1 MSILNEKLQSFSIS
15 KEIQKVI
22 SSTGLDLYSIPDAS
36 STFISTLIHQAL
48 NSNSTFLVYPTNLE
62 AEAAY
67 RELFTFIESDLVHFL
82 PGNDTIPY
90 EYAHIPPD
98 TKRDRIYTLSQLF
111 LNQKSLIVT
120 SVSGFVQKVPGKDF
134 IFSESIDFLKNTE
147 YEIEDILRKFIQL
160 GYERRQICDHF
171 GTFSVKGGIIDI
183 FPSHLNT
190 PIRLDFFGDL
200 LENIKSF
207 DPDTQKSII
216 NFDSIPIY
224 PVDEYALS
232 EKEREAYFKLIE
244 EDSHLIRPEERV
256 LVVEE
261 LIPLIRK
268 GVGILEYF
276 PKMKPNLILVNPNS
290 IKDKTLQMFREL
302 NLIYESK
309 KAEYLLASPNSQYS
323 TDIEYNLL
331 TSDQQPNTIRLNRLP
346 PPEDRIDL
354 EIPLT
359 KEIPEF
365 KGKIREAREYIEA
378 QLQSEEPKTIL
389 LTSSFIQQTDRLES
403 LFATHKIH
411 RLNKQ
416 SEEPLQVI
424 LPKKGN
430 TNFYIALS
438 ELRKG
443 FEIPEINTII
453 LTENDIFGR
462 KYKRKTRYKKTA
474 SSAIESFLDL
484 KEGDF
489 IVHINHGVGRFKKI
503 ERVTADNKQ
512 RDFLKLE
519 YAGQASL
526 YVPLDQI
533 SLVQRY
539 IGGSDHPKLD
549 ALGKSNWKKTKE
561 RVREAVEK
569 LAEDLVRLYANRLK
583 LRGYSFPKDTIWQ
596 EEFEADFEYEE
607 TPDQLTA
614 IDAVKTDLES
624 SKPMDRLVCGDVGY
638 GKTEVAIR
646 AAFKV
651 IMAGKQALLLCPTTI
666 LALQHYNTF
675 SDRYKNYP
683 IKIGFVSRF
692 KTVTENKHSFELYE
706 RGDLDFLIGTH
717 ALLSTKLK
725 PKNLGLLIID
735 EEQKFGVNHKETIKK
750 LKNLVD
756 VLTLTA
762 TPIPRTLHMA
772 LSGIRDLSI
781 ISTPPKNR
789 QSVETYVMEENDEVL
804 EKAIRREIDRE
815 GQVFYLYNRVE
826 TIEAEAN
833 YVSSLVPDLSVG
845 ILHGQMDE
853 EFIEQILLDFY
864 HRKYDILVTTT
875 IIESGIDMP
884 NVNTLIIR
892 RADTFG
898 LSQLYQLRGRV
909 GRSDRKAFA
918 YLIHPKGR
926 VLTEQAEK
934 RLNTIYEYQELGSGF
949 KVAMRDLEIRGAG
962 NLLGSE
968 QSGDIAEIGFD
979 LYVRMLDE
987 AIAKLKG
994 FETEVE
1000 IRTSINL
1007 SANFYLPD
1015 DYIPDTKQ
1023 KIEFYKKWEGCSS
1036 LEELEMVKSE
1046 MIDRFGEPPPI
1057 AETFL
1062 LLESIRTI
1070 SSILGI
1076 ESVNEVND
1084 EIKIKSGA
1092 DFRGD
1097 PNSVVRLISRIKGL
1111 SIHPSEPTVLRL
1123 NVKGRNEDEKLTAIQ
1138 NLLLQIEPSKKSK
1151 NKIDNLT
1158 DSEILS

>member
-1 MSILNEKLQSFSIS
+1 MLLSDKLKSLKLS
-15 KEIQKVI
+15 KEVQNQI
-22 SSTGLDLYSIPDAS
+22 SSKGIDLYSIPDAS
-36 STFISTLIHQAL
+36 STFIASLLYHSLSST
-48 NSNSTFLVYPTNLE
+48 SVFLVYPTNLE

-67 RELFTFIESDLVHFL
+67 RELFTFVDSSLVHFL

-134 IFSESIDFLKNTE
+134 IFSESIVFKKNE
-147 YEIEDILRKFIQL
+147 DYDLEDILRKFIQL
-160 GYERRQICDHF
+160 GYERRQICDHY

-190 PIRLDFFGDL
+190 PVRLDFFGDQ

-207 DPDTQKSII
+207 DPDSQKSIS

-232 EKEREAYFKLIE
+232 DKERDAYFKLLE
-244 EDSHLIRPEERV
+244 SDSHLIKPEERV
-256 LVVEE
+256 LIVEE
-261 LIPLIRK
+261 IVPLIRE

-276 PKMKPNLILVNPNS
+276 TMALPHIILVNPLS
-290 IKDKTLQMFREL
+290 VKDKTLQMFREL

-309 KAEYLLASPNSQYS
+309 KDEYLLASPTKQYS
-323 TDIEYNLL
+323 FENEYNLL
-331 TSDQQPNTIRLNRLP
+331 TTNLSNNTIRLNRLP
-346 PPEDRIDL
+346 PPEDSL
-354 EIPLT
+354 EFPFLLT

-365 KGKIREAREYIEA
+365 KGKIREAREYIES
-378 QLQSEEPKTIL
+378 QLQAEEPKTIL

-403 LFATHKIH
+403 LFATHNIQ
-411 RLNKQ
+411 RLNKE
-416 SEEPLQVI
+416 SEEPLPVY
-424 LPKKGN
+424 LPKDAK
-430 TNFYIALS
+430 TKFFIALS

-443 FEIPEINTII
+443 FEIPELNII
-453 LTENDIFGR
+453 LLTENDIFGR

-489 IVHINHGVGRFKKI
+489 VVHINHGVGRFKKI

-583 LRGYSFPKDTIWQ
+583 LSGYSFPKDTIWQ

-614 IDAVKTDLES
+614 IDAVKADLES

-666 LALQHYNTF
+666 LALQHFNTF
-675 SDRYKNYP
+675 SERYKNYP
-683 IKIGFVSRF
+683 IKVGFVSRF
-692 KTVTENKHSFELYE
+692 KTITENKESFELYAKGE
-706 RGDLDFLIGTH
+706 LDFLVGTH

-804 EKAIRREIDRE
+804 QKAIRREIDRG

-826 TIEAEAN
+826 SIEAEAN
-833 YVSSLVPDLSVG
+833 FVSSLVPDLSVG

-909 GRSDRKAFA
+909 GRSDRKAYA
-918 YLIHPKGR
+918 YLIHPRGR

-987 AIAKLKG
+987 AIAKIKG
-994 FETEVE
+994 IETEIE

-1007 SANFYLPD
+1007 STNFYLPD
-1015 DYIPDTKQ
+1015 EYIPDTKQ
-1023 KIEFYKKWEGCSS
+1023 KIEFYKKWEGCTS
-1036 LEELEMVKSE
+1036 LDDLELVKAE
-1046 MIDRFGEPPPI
+1046 MIDRFGEPPLI
-1057 AETFL
+1057 AQTFL

-1070 SSILGI
+1070 ASTLGI
-1076 ESVNEVND
+1076 ESLNEVNE

-1123 NVKGRNEDEKLTAIQ
+1123 NVKGRSEEEKLTAVQ

-1151 NKIDNLT
+1151 NKIDNMV
-1158 DSEILS
+1158 DKENIS

>member
-1 MSILNEKLQSFSIS
+1 MFLSEKLKTLDIS
-15 KEIQKVI
+15 KDIQNQI
-22 SSTGLDLYSIPDAS
+22 SIKGLDLYSIPDAS
-36 STFISTLIHQAL
+36 STFIASLLYHTLS
-48 NSNSTFLVYPTNLE
+48 SNSVFLVYPTNLE

-67 RELFTFIESDLVHFL
+67 RELFTFVDSSSVHFL

-134 IFSESIDFLKNTE
+134 IFSESIVFKKNDD
-147 YEIEDILRKFIQL
+147 YDLEDILRKFIQL
-160 GYERRQICDHF
+160 GYERRQICDHY

-190 PIRLDFFGDL
+190 PVRLDFFGDQ

-207 DPDTQKSII
+207 DPDSQKSLSY
-216 NFDSIPIY
+216 FDSIPIY

-232 EKEREAYFKLIE
+232 DKERDAYFKLLE
-244 EDSHLIRPEERV
+244 SDSHLIKPEERV
-256 LVVEE
+256 LIVEE
-261 LIPLIRK
+261 IVPLIRE

-276 PKMKPNLILVNPNS
+276 TLAQPHIILVNPLS
-290 IKDKTLQMFREL
+290 VKDKTLQMFREL

-309 KAEYLLASPNSQYS
+309 KDEYLLASPTKQYS
-323 TDIEYNLL
+323 FENEYNFL
-331 TSDQQPNTIRLNRLP
+331 TSNLVQNTIRLNRLP
-346 PPEDRIDL
+346 PPEDSL
-354 EIPLT
+354 KIPFLYT

-365 KGKIREAREYIEA
+365 KGKIREAREYIES
-378 QLQSEEPKTIL
+378 QLQADEPKTIL

-403 LFATHKIH
+403 LFATHKIQ
-411 RLNKQ
+411 RLNKE
-416 SEEPLQVI
+416 SEEPLPVY
-424 LPKKGN
+424 LPKDAK
-430 TNFYIALS
+430 TKFFIALS

-443 FEIPEINTII
+443 FEIPELNVII

-489 IVHINHGVGRFKKI
+489 VVHINHGVGRFKKI

-583 LRGYSFPKDTIWQ
+583 LSGYSFPKDTIWQ

-614 IDAVKTDLES
+614 IDAVKADLES

-666 LALQHYNTF
+666 LALQHFNTF
-675 SDRYKNYP
+675 SERYKNYP
-683 IKIGFVSRF
+683 IKVGFVSRF
-692 KTVTENKHSFELYE
+692 KTITENKESFELYAKGE
-706 RGDLDFLIGTH
+706 LDFLVGTH

-804 EKAIRREIDRE
+804 QKAIRREIDRG

-826 TIEAEAN
+826 SIEAEAN
-833 YVSSLVPDLSVG
+833 FVSSLVPDLSVG

-909 GRSDRKAFA
+909 GRSDRKAYA
-918 YLIHPKGR
+918 YLIHPRGR

-987 AIAKLKG
+987 AIAKIKG
-994 FETEVE
+994 IETEIE

-1015 DYIPDTKQ
+1015 EYIPDTKQ
-1023 KIEFYKKWEGCSS
+1023 KIEFYKKWEGCTS
-1036 LEELEMVKSE
+1036 LDDLEIVKAE
-1046 MIDRFGEPPPI
+1046 MIDRFGEPPLI
-1057 AETFL
+1057 AQTFL

-1070 SSILGI
+1070 ASSLGI
-1076 ESVNEVND
+1076 ESLNEVNE

-1123 NVKGRNEDEKLTAIQ
+1123 NVKGRSEEEKLTAVQ

-1151 NKIDNLT
+1151 NKIDNMV
-1158 DSEILS
+1158 DKENIS

>member
-1 MSILNEKLQSFSIS
+1 LIPILDNTTPVLIDASFKKDLKS
-15 KEIQKVI
+15 KGIN
-22 SSTGLDLYSIPDAS
+22 LYSIPDAS
-36 STFISTLIHQAL
+36 LTFITSFIFSELKQKSSFLI
-48 NSNSTFLVYPTNLE
+48 YPTNLE

-67 RELFTFIESDLVHFL
+67 REILSYQNSNLVHYL
-82 PGNDTIPY
+82 PGNESIPY

-98 TKRDRIYTLSQLF
+98 TKRDRIYTLSQIF
-111 LNQKSLIVT
+111 KDNNILIVT
-120 SVSGFVQKVPGKDF
+120 SVMGFLQKVPGKQSIISQSIEFF
-134 IFSESIDFLKNTE
+134 IKQE
-147 YEIEDILRKFIQL
+147 YIQEEILHKFVQL
-160 GYERRQICDHF
+160 GYERRQICDHY
-171 GTFSVKGGIIDI
+171 GTFSVKGGIVDI
-183 FPSHLNT
+183 FPSHLNY
-190 PIRLDFFGDL
+190 PIRLDFFGEE
-200 LENIKSF
+200 LEEIKSF
-207 DPDTQKSII
+207 DPDSQRSIS
-216 NFDSIPIY
+216 NFDSITIF
-224 PVDEYALS
+224 PVDEFALNTH
-232 EKEREAYFKLIE
+232 EKNAYFKLLDGE
-244 EDSHLIRPEERV
+244 STLNKPDERV
-256 LVVEE
+256 LIVEE
-261 LIPLIRK
+261 LIPLVRESY
-268 GVGILEYF
+268 GILDYF
-276 PKMKPNLILVNPNS
+276 DGNQPVLIFS
-290 IKDKTLQMFREL
+290 SIQAIKDKSLQLFREL
-302 NLIYESK
+302 NIIFDK
-309 KAEYLLASPNSQYS
+309 KKDEYLLAEPMDLFSFQA
-323 TDIEYNLL
+323 EYEFLIGNNCC
-331 TSDQQPNTIRLNRLP
+331 NTIYFHRLP
-346 PPEDRIDL
+346 LPPDEKDYSEYTIH
-354 EIPLT
+354 ES
-359 KEIPEF
+359 PEF
-365 KGKIREAREYIEA
+365 KGKIREAREFIESML
-378 QLQSEEPKTIL
+378 QLEDPKTIL
-389 LTSSFIQQTDRLES
+389 LTSSFAQQTDRLES
-403 LFATHKIH
+403 LFQTHNIQ
-411 RLNKQ
+411 RLNKE
-416 SEEPLQVI
+416 SIEPLPIQI
-424 LPKKGN
+424 PKKSKN
-430 TNFYIALS
+430 NFYIALS
-438 ELRKG
+438 EIRKG
-443 FEIPEINTII
+443 FEIPDANTII

-474 SSAIESFLDL
+474 SSAIDSFLDL

-489 IVHINHGVGRFKKI
+489 VVHINHGVGRFKKI

-519 YAGQASL
+519 YASQSTL

-539 IGGSDHPKLD
+539 VGGSDPRLD
-549 ALGKSNWKKTKE
+549 TLGKNSWKKTKE
-561 RVREAVEK
+561 RVREAIEK

-607 TPDQLTA
+607 TPDQLSA

-646 AAFKV
+646 ASFKV

-675 SDRYKNYP
+675 SERYKQYP
-683 IKIGFVSRF
+683 IQVGFVSRF
-692 KTVTENKHSFELYE
+692 KSMSENKESFEKFE
-706 RGDLDFLIGTH
+706 KGELDFLIGTH
-717 ALLSTKLK
+717 ALLSNKLK

-804 EKAIRREIDRE
+804 EKAIRREVERG

-826 TIEAEAN
+826 SIEAEAN
-833 YVSSLVPDLSVG
+833 FVSNLVPDLAVG

-853 EFIEQILLDFY
+853 DFIEQILLDFY

-884 NVNTLIIR
+884 NVNTLIVK

-909 GRSDRKAFA
+909 GRSDRKAYA
-918 YLIHPKGR
+918 YLIHPHGQ

-987 AIAKLKG
+987 AIAKIKG
-994 FETEVE
+994 VQPEIE

-1007 SANFYLPD
+1007 STNFYLPD
-1015 DYIPDTKQ
+1015 EYIPDTKQ

-1036 LEELEMVKSE
+1036 LEELELVKTE
-1046 MIDRFGEPPPI
+1046 MMDRFGEPPPI
-1057 AETFL
+1057 AKTFL
-1062 LLESIRTI
+1062 MLESIRTI
-1070 SSILGI
+1070 ASTLGI
-1076 ESVNEVND
+1076 ESLSELGD
-1084 EIKIKSGA
+1084 EIRIKSGP
-1092 DFRGD
+1092 DFKGD
-1097 PNSVVRLISRIKGL
+1097 PNSVVTLISRMKNL
-1111 SIHPSEPTVLRL
+1111 TIHPSEPSILRL
-1123 NVKGRNEDEKLTAIQ
+1123 KNEKLSEEEKLSQLQ
-1138 NLLLQIEPSKKSK
+1138 NLLLQIEISKRSK
-1151 NKIDNLT
+1151 QASLN
-1158 DSEILS
+1158 